1 MVREGQFISANDF
14 FFFIIILKDM
24 MVKFGFS
31 NGTIFSEDLS

>member
-1 MVREGQFISANDF
+1 MVREGQFISAND